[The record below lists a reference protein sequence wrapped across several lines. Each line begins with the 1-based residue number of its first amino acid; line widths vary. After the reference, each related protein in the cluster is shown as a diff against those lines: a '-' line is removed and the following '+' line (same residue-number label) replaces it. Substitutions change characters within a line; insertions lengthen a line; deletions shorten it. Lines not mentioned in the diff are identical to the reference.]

1 MNPEELQ
8 QKIAE
13 YYAKLTPQ
21 MQTVFSSM
29 QWMEDL
35 KKIVAKYN
43 LNEIQESTLGTET
56 MLVLLGIIHHEEYEE
71 VVRRELALDEML
83 ATNLLNEVDT
93 LILNTIKP
101 QLNSAFEK
109 NNTIEEEHPLPSSP
123 LANGEESTQ
132 AINSVN
138 WKQAIIDA
146 KAKYGFNLE
155 QLEELEVQVQAI
167 FSGLTKPEN
176 FERTIKEKMK
186 LTDEKAI
193 EITNEMN
200 EKVFKKIRTS
210 LMEIVEDERPKEVIK
225 EEEDIILKT
234 AGITMSTSP
243 LELKAGNDLSKDENI
258 SEKRDDML
266 KNVEKPELI
275 INEVKKEEKPEV
287 VKNIFASK
295 LTGNFQ
301 MPQEKTE
308 YSLNNMSKSSSKVM
322 PEIITPTAEKAKLPK
337 IDPYRELPE

>member
-1 MNPEELQ
+1 MDQIELQ

-56 MLVLLGIIHHEEYEE
+56 MLVLLGIIHNEEYEE

-109 NNTIEEEHPLPSSP
+109 NNTIEEEVENKKS
-123 LANGEESTQ
+123 GDESMQ

-243 LELKAGNDLSKDENI
+243 LELKAGNTLSKDENI